1 MKPAGIFG
9 IILIVLGIVALT
21 YKGFSYTDRDDVDL
35 GPVEITVKDK
45 KTVPISPILGGLAVA
60 GGIALVF
67 VGFRKGP

>member
-67 VGFRKGP
+67 VGFRKRP